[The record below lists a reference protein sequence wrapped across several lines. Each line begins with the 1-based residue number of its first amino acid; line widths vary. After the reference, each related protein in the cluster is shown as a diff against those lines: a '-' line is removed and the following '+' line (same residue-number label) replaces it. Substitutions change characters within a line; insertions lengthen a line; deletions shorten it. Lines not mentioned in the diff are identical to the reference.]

1 MAEPEGAPGAG
12 CCARDNADV
21 RCSSGTP
28 VMWMRSPLDNR
39 ARQPFEGSRRAS
51 GKGDKSRCVIARRP
65 GPTNLM
71 VVSNM
76 CE

>member
-1 MAEPEGAPGAG
+1 MVRRARGVVRVTTRMCGARPGP
-12 CCARDNADV
+12 R
-21 RCSSGTP
+21 
-28 VMWMRSPLDNR
+28 MRFPLDNR

-65 GPTNLM
+65 EPAKLV
-71 VVSNM
+71 VVSNI

>member
-1 MAEPEGAPGAG
+1 MDGAPGAG

-21 RCSSGTP
+21 RRSSRAP
-28 VMWMRSPLDNR
+28 VMRMRSPLDNR
-39 ARQPFEGSRRAS
+39 ARQPFEGCRRTS

-65 GPTNLM
+65 EPAKLV
-71 VVSNM
+71 VVSNI